1 MLDSGA
7 TSNFISQWFVE
18 TYNVPLKKKTRP
30 IPLSVIDG
38 TPIST
43 KVITHQT
50 VACDLTLGSANE
62 HCEMLTLDMIPM
74 ATYDIILG
82 MPWLN
87 THTPWIH

>member
-18 TYNVPLKKKTRP
+18 TYNIPLKKKARL

-43 KVITHQT
+43 KAITHQT
-50 VACDLTLGSANE
+50 VACNLMLGSANK
-62 HCEMLTLDMIPM
+62 HREMLTLDTIPM
-74 ATYDIILG
+74 ATYDVILG
-82 MPWLN
+82 MP
-87 THTPWIH
+87 